1 MLGSL
6 GRKLKS
12 GRGCLCPPGP
22 AAPAAPAP
30 CWSVEAVGPT
40 SPRGPPVAAAAAAA
54 ADAPKGRGILGGAG
68 GTGGGGGGG
77 GGRMP
82 ENRLAGGTCG
92 GLTGCVMGV
101 VRGGGGPGRGCR
113 GRCCCLCDPPL
124 PPPWPGGGGGGCRVP
139 GEGSG
144 ACSWS
149 EKGSKPR
156 MFPAPPFRTN
166 EHCVLQML
174 SLLTASWPNSNTSWR
189 QLLIFKDWHWAWN
202 KTISLLLLFFSAFP
216 IANYP
221 FFRACAT
228 GARRDLPG
236 GSYGDV
242 EPVHPALRDLLP
254 PVGEVEVGDG
264 VTGDAGIP
272 MVFNINSITL
282 LRHVNLK

>member
-1 MLGSL
+1 
-6 GRKLKS
+6 
-12 GRGCLCPPGP
+12 
-22 AAPAAPAP
+22 
-30 CWSVEAVGPT
+30 
-40 SPRGPPVAAAAAAA
+40 
-54 ADAPKGRGILGGAG
+54 
-68 GTGGGGGGG
+68 
-77 GGRMP
+77 MP

-124 PPPWPGGGGGGCRVP
+124 PPPWPGGGGGGGCRVP

-202 KTISLLLLFFSAFP
+202 KTISLLLLFSQPSQLLITPSFVHVQLVQGEIFLEDPMAMLS
-216 IANYP
+216 P
-221 FFRACAT
+221 FTLHC
-228 GARRDLPG
+228 
-236 GSYGDV
+236 
-242 EPVHPALRDLLP
+242 
-254 PVGEVEVGDG
+254 
-264 VTGDAGIP
+264 VTSSLQWERSRSE
-272 MVFNINSITL
+272 ME
-282 LRHVNLK
+282 